1 MIPSEQQEWGGR
13 APFEQEET
21 SGRSRSNRLLQL
33 IGGWEKK
40 GAQKTNT
47 TGEGLTA
54 NLGWSSFSI
63 KMSSLPLINIHNP
76 GRKWGKAALG
86 PSFPRCL
93 PAEVNTLI
101 RNKIHERKGV
111 GFVSP
116 GPWSSAASCS
126 RLFSSSVLVWFCK
139 RSQTALLSAEKWLS
153 LWLNCFTLIGAVRRV
168 CTIIV
173 YNCWA
178 SVATITLYEYM
189 SRLKDKP
196 HWGSVVQ
203 MRLTDALLQ
212 LLLTLLC
219 CKVRWLNYVIR
230 AHTYL
235 PQVCCAAAAGCWRSV
250 PAATPAHPRPP
261 VFALSRRAPR
271 LGCAGGPRQ
280 CGPSLPLGCG
290 NIAVPHT
297 PCTPAA
303 GWVGH
308 SPWGSGSSRQ
318 HRKQNRP
325 HFQRTAALTHLRRQ
339 SLFLATFT
347 ILCAFVQVHS
357 DILYLRLGLCNP
369 SMWRMPSPLKSCEGR
384 FLCVILNADDAD
396 IKRKRAKKS
405 LTSLDVLTPQKS
417 SPTDQV
423 PKDIRQRV
431 KN

>member
-1 MIPSEQQEWGGR
+1 MFHSNTHLKVLCCTKQQYYREVQWSPLSSKSGEEELLLNRRKLLGEAGATVCCSRLGGER
-13 APFEQEET
+13 
-21 SGRSRSNRLLQL
+21 
-33 IGGWEKK
+33 KK
-40 GAQKTNT
+40 EHKKQT

-76 GRKWGKAALG
+76 GRKWGKAALA

-139 RSQTALLSAEKWLS
+139 RSQTALLSAEKWLN

-178 SVATITLYEYM
+178 SDATITLYEYM

-219 CKVRWLNYVIR
+219 
-230 AHTYL
+230 
-235 PQVCCAAAAGCWRSV
+235 QV
-250 PAATPAHPRPP
+250 T
-261 VFALSRRAPR
+261 
-271 LGCAGGPRQ
+271 
-280 CGPSLPLGCG
+280 
-290 NIAVPHT
+290 
-297 PCTPAA
+297 
-303 GWVGH
+303 
-308 SPWGSGSSRQ
+308 
-318 HRKQNRP
+318 
-325 HFQRTAALTHLRRQ
+325 
-339 SLFLATFT
+339 
-347 ILCAFVQVHS
+347 
-357 DILYLRLGLCNP
+357 
-369 SMWRMPSPLKSCEGR
+369 
-384 FLCVILNADDAD
+384 
-396 IKRKRAKKS
+396 
-405 LTSLDVLTPQKS
+405 
-417 SPTDQV
+417 
-423 PKDIRQRV
+423 
-431 KN
+431 

>member
-54 NLGWSSFSI
+54 NLRWSSFSI

-178 SVATITLYEYM
+178 SFATITLYEYM

-230 AHTYL
+230 AHT
-235 PQVCCAAAAGCWRSV
+235 V
-250 PAATPAHPRPP
+250 PATGLLCCCSWLLKKR
-261 VFALSRRAPR
+261 SRRDTCSSQASRICSFSPGSKVRVCGWASSMWAFTPSR
-271 LGCAGGPRQ
+271 LWEYC
-280 CGPSLPLGCG
+280 SS
-290 NIAVPHT
+290 PHT
-297 PCTPAA
+297 MHTSS
-303 GWVGH
+303 WL
-308 SPWGSGSSRQ
+308 SGS
-318 HRKQNRP
+318 
-325 HFQRTAALTHLRRQ
+325 
-339 SLFLATFT
+339 
-347 ILCAFVQVHS
+347 
-357 DILYLRLGLCNP
+357 
-369 SMWRMPSPLKSCEGR
+369 
-384 FLCVILNADDAD
+384 
-396 IKRKRAKKS
+396 
-405 LTSLDVLTPQKS
+405 
-417 SPTDQV
+417 
-423 PKDIRQRV
+423 
-431 KN
+431 